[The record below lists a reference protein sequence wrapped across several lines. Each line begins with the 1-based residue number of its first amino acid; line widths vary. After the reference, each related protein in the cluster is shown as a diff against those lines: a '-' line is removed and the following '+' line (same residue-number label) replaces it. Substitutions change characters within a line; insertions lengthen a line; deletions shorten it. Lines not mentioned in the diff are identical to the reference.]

1 MFTRVSLAFP
11 PGREQLINIRKGIY
25 LFCRD
30 FVMFMNSKSSSAGRR
45 KRKIRV
51 LIPFDSSVL
60 QQVKAGRK
68 LLGLPTTGFVR
79 LAVHRAL
86 EQILMIYRERV
97 DVAAREYV
105 EKKAKAIYQVHNKK
119 SVPRQDMNTQAGF
132 KRLQERLDG
141 ILAEI
146 EYAPVAAIE
155 AARAVNFSVRRHN
168 PRHWGELK
176 FSGGLLDANYA
187 RRILDIGMNARDAE
201 KLRIERE
208 LRRVAITNVRAQME
222 EYWLDQV
229 KLHVS
234 EWANLYIL
242 RECVKAIAFGSPDK
256 ESEEEKYTRK
266 DISDVRQ
273 ALESNSN
280 SKDLTPRLRRRFAL
294 HSRMLLKDWRDA
306 TQNERKQMLDKR
318 LHLFKFR
325 FEKFKEIRQR
335 NRDQLAKVM
344 ANPEVWNHP
353 VKLKKILQ
361 DCEMTRGIMDRK
373 GIFAAD

>member
-1 MFTRVSLAFP
+1 LT
-11 PGREQLINIRKGIY
+11 NIRRGIY

-30 FVMFMNSKSSSAGRR
+30 FVMFMNSESSSTGRR

-60 QQVKAGRK
+60 QQVEAGSD
-68 LLGLPTTGFVR
+68 LLGLPRTGFVR

-86 EQILMIYRERV
+86 EQILIIYRERV

-105 EKKAKAIYQVHNKK
+105 EKKAKAIYQVHNKRR
-119 SVPRQDMNTQAGF
+119 VPRQDMNTQAGF
-132 KRLQERLDG
+132 DRFQERLEG
-141 ILAEI
+141 ILSEI
-146 EYAPVAAIE
+146 DFVPLAARVAAS
-155 AARAVNFSVRRHN
+155 AVDFSVRRHN

-176 FSGGLLDANYA
+176 FSGGLLDENYA
-187 RRILDIGMNARDAE
+187 RRILDTGMNVRDAE
-201 KLRIERE
+201 QLRKDRE
-208 LRRVAITNVRAQME
+208 LRRVAITSVQAQME
-222 EYWLDQV
+222 QYWLDQV

-234 EWANLYIL
+234 EWANLYL
-242 RECVKAIAFGSPDK
+242 WRECVKAVAFGSPDK

-280 SKDLTPRLRRRFAL
+280 SRDLTPRLRCRFAL
-294 HSRMLLKDWRDA
+294 HSRMLLRDWRDA

-318 LHLFKFR
+318 LHWFEFR
-325 FEKFKEIRQR
+325 FEKFKEFRQR
-335 NRDQLAKVM
+335 DGDRLAKVM
-344 ANPEVWNHP
+344 ANPEIWNNP

-361 DCEMTRGIMDRK
+361 DCETTPGIMNRK
-373 GIFAAD
+373 GIFTAD